1 MESSGWQK
9 PGSLH
14 VCLFEGAPQTDCSMC
29 TACVSWLKCSEKHH
43 KPVET
48 AVHLHLIKQVCLSMA
63 LTESD
68 GAGKKRRLQRHAS
81 ATSAASSAVSGA
93 SQGEASAAS
102 PSITEIPQPHDAN
115 TEVVSKCKEGCSM
128 VFATVIPGEMVKLSA
143 RSRLVQQRDFLVLGD
158 FMEDRVKKR
167 TITID
172 LEPGFVVTNTNCVM
186 ATDGSGTHKSIELT
200 MTPVGRLGDTDSDDN
215 DDLADDASEQ
225 FEAGSLCT
233 PTPPAPVDA
242 TEPTTDT
249 QLGPVPAE
257 IHSPHIM
264 DWLSQQA
271 LTLDDSQVVPEV
283 EDSQMDE

>member
-1 MESSGWQK
+1 
-9 PGSLH
+9 
-14 VCLFEGAPQTDCSMC
+14 
-29 TACVSWLKCSEKHH
+29 
-43 KPVET
+43 
-48 AVHLHLIKQVCLSMA
+48 
-63 LTESD
+63 
-68 GAGKKRRLQRHAS
+68 
-81 ATSAASSAVSGA
+81 
-93 SQGEASAAS
+93 
-102 PSITEIPQPHDAN
+102 
-115 TEVVSKCKEGCSM
+115 
-128 VFATVIPGEMVKLSA
+128 
-143 RSRLVQQRDFLVLGD
+143 
-158 FMEDRVKKR
+158 MEDRVKKR

-249 QLGPVPAE
+249 QLGPVPEEPVVTA
-257 IHSPHIM
+257 SLTGLVHIM